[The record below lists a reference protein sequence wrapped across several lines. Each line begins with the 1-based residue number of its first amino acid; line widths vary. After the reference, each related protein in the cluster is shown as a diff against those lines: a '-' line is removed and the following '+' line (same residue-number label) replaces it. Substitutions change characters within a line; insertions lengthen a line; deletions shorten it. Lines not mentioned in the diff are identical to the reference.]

1 MLAEQATKRS
11 SFTQEDMDGLIKGVK
26 ALLDLSDE
34 ATQNSAGKTYADALA
49 LAGTLGFS
57 VA

>member
-1 MLAEQATKRS
+1 
-11 SFTQEDMDGLIKGVK
+11 MDGLIEGVK
-26 ALLDLSDE
+26 VLLDLSDE